1 MEEKEIEITFKNFTR
16 LYITCNRFVYNKT
29 NNELEVFDI
38 DERKMFYINKD
49 EITFFSI
56 KLKEETKWDID

>member
-16 LYITCNRFVYNKT
+16 LYITCNRFIYNKT

-38 DERKMFYINKD
+38 NVRKMFYINKN
-49 EITFFSI
+49 EIIYYSI
-56 KLKEETKWDID
+56 KLKEETNG